1 MTDREEEGKRR
12 LRERMCEDWG
22 VLLVGGSH
30 GVARNEPPPEPG
42 KQVVLPRAVADL
54 QARSDFGEKKY
65 STKLMTHNGRDALT
79 DAHQE
84 CLDLL
89 LYLTQAIMEREGR
102 MDQRELQE
110 ENTRLVLENRRLT
123 KEVEQWKNTEENQ
136 DST

>member
-1 MTDREEEGKRR
+1 MTDREEGGKRR

-42 KQVVLPRAVADL
+42 KQVVLPRLVEDL
-54 QARSDFGEKKY
+54 HARSELGVSKY
-65 STKLMTHNGRDALT
+65 HTKLMTHNGRDALM
-79 DAHQE
+79 DAYQE
-84 CLDLL
+84 SLDLSM
-89 LYLTQAIMEREGR
+89 YLCQAIMEREGR